1 MNQYRQ
7 FEYSIQWGLIESG
20 VYHMLLF
27 LHQVALF
34 ACITPALYGIIGA
47 LFSLLYM
54 SVVLSDLGLE
64 STLPVF
70 FPSGVTSKN
79 HVKIM
84 LFTQCTP
91 GLILM
96 VMLAC
101 ITFWYGSRYTMTD
114 GYSLGIMSALC
125 ITEGVKKIG
134 KKLLA
139 LLFFNKELAIIE
151 MCALLWY
158 ITCVWSCIMSGISI
172 RLLHVFGP
180 MLMSSVGS
188 LFVILILLYRWYST
202 LDTASTVCTLDS
214 RTLITQRFFNYITH
228 LSHVFFSSNFLIP
241 FFAVQ
246 FGAAS
251 AGGFKLISSLVS
263 SLTIAF
269 KKIFGGSAAALLAH
283 MHHDDAD
290 KKKHAFDVIV
300 KKSWYGTVWC
310 LAIFTIITT
319 LLTYSHSTAFMLFN
333 YPMIFAYVA
342 LTFSEY
348 FFVAYEVF
356 FITQQRSAHLTII
369 SLLSLILIAGGLYM
383 AQGASPLILISALCV
398 ARACTFTLMTTA
410 WFYLWRKKPSIS
422 TSDPTIS
429 IF

>member
-27 LHQVALF
+27 LHQISLF
-34 ACITPALYGIIGA
+34 AFITPELYGIIGA

-70 FPSGVTSKN
+70 FPSGITSKN
-79 HVKIM
+79 HVKSI
-84 LFTQCTP
+84 LFSQCIP
-91 GLILM
+91 GVILM
-96 VMLAC
+96 VILAC
-101 ITFWYGSRYTMTD
+101 ITFWYGSKYTMTD

-125 ITEGVKKIG
+125 ITEGAKKIG

-139 LLFFNKELAIIE
+139 LLFFNKALAIIE

-158 ITCVWSCIMSGISI
+158 IICVWSCIMSGVSI
-172 RLLHVFGP
+172 GLLQVFGP

-188 LFVILILLYRWYST
+188 LIVILIILYRWYST
-202 LDTASTVCTLDS
+202 LEAVSTTCIVDS

-283 MHHDDAD
+283 MHHHDVPT
-290 KKKHAFDVIV
+290 KQHAFNVII
-300 KKSWYGTVWC
+300 KRSWHGTLWC
-310 LAIFTIITT
+310 LAIFMIITT
-319 LLTYSHSTAFMLFN
+319 ILTYSHSKAFTLFN
-333 YPMIFAYVA
+333 YPMVFAYVV

-356 FITQQRSAHLTII
+356 FITQRRSAALMII
-369 SLLSLILIAGGLYM
+369 SLVSLILIAAGIY
-383 AQGASPLILISALCV
+383 ATQGSSPLILIIALCA
-398 ARACTFTLMTTA
+398 ARACTFTFMTTA
-410 WFYLWRKKPSIS
+410 WLYLWHSETSVP
-422 TSDPTIS
+422 TSDKTS
-429 IF
+429 SA

>member
-34 ACITPALYGIIGA
+34 AFITPELYGIIGA

-64 STLPVF
+64 STLPIF
-70 FPSGVTSKN
+70 FPSGIASKN
-79 HVKIM
+79 HVKSI
-84 LFTQCTP
+84 LWTQCIP
-91 GLILM
+91 GLGLM
-96 VMLAC
+96 IMLAC

-125 ITEGVKKIG
+125 ITEGAKKIG

-139 LLFFNKELAIIE
+139 LLFFNKELAIVE
-151 MCALLWY
+151 MCALIWY
-158 ITCVWSCIMSGISI
+158 ITCVWSCIISGVSI
-172 RLLHVFGP
+172 GLLHVFGP
-180 MLMSSVGS
+180 MLMSSLGS
-188 LFVILILLYRWYST
+188 LMVILIILYRWYST
-202 LDTASTVCTLDS
+202 LDTVSTACTLDS

-283 MHHDDAD
+283 MHHHDVD
-290 KKKHAFDVIV
+290 KKRHAFDVII
-300 KKSWYGTVWC
+300 KRSWHGTLWC
-310 LAIFTIITT
+310 LAIFMLITT
-319 LLTYSHSTAFMLFN
+319 ILTYSHSKAFTLFN
-333 YPMIFAYVA
+333 YPLVLAYVV

-356 FITQQRSAHLTII
+356 FITQRRSAHLTII
-369 SLLSLILIAGGLYM
+369 SLLSLILIAGGLYT
-383 AQGASPLILISALCV
+383 AQGASPLILISTLCV

-410 WFYLWRKKPSIS
+410 WFYLWREKPSIP
-422 TSDPTIS
+422 TSDPTAS
-429 IF
+429 T